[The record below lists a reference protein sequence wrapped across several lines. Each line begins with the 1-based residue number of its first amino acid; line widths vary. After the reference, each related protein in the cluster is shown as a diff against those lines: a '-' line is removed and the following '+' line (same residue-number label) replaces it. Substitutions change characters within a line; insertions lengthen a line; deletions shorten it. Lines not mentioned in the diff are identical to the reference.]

1 MTIKNN
7 NNIFEL
13 PEIKLNKKTDRLNNK
28 TNKLKY
34 LKRAL
39 KK

>member
-1 MTIKNN
+1 MNIKND
-7 NNIFEL
+7 NNIFEF
-13 PEIKLNKKTDRLNNK
+13 PGIKLNKKTVRLKNK

>member
-1 MTIKNN
+1 MNIKNDN
-7 NNIFEL
+7 NVFEL
-13 PEIKLNKKTDRLNNK
+13 PKIKLNKKTDRLNNK
-28 TNKLKY
+28 INKLKY

>member
-1 MTIKNN
+1 MNIKND

-13 PEIKLNKKTDRLNNK
+13 PEIKLNKKTVRLKNK